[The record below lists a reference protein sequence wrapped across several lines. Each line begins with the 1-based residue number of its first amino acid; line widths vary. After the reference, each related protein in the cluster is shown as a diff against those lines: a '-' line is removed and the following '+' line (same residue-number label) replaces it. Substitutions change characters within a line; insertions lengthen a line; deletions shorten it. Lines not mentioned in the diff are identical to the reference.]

1 MDKFI
6 IRLAKQSVIFTWKV
20 VTIILSVIFG
30 FESDQSKNSAD
41 VPEPD
46 VYPWDASRAA
56 DPKYYDDANAA
67 GIAWNYYNSSKPDEI
82 DWDLR

>member
-20 VTIILSVIFG
+20 TTIILSAIFG
-30 FESDQSKNSAD
+30 VESDSKKSDNS
-41 VPEPD
+41 PESE

-67 GIAWNYYNSSKPDEI
+67 GIAWNYYNLSKPDEI
-82 DWDLR
+82 DWDLK